1 MRRGPRIGLVVPG
14 YTRIP
19 QVRRERAAVG
29 PFTRTSGRA
38 TIRSLV
44 GAALAGILVLTL
56 LPTVA
61 LASREAPTTSHSTYR
76 LKPAQELVDVTV
88 TMSVSNRKADRVTVG
103 PCPGAPSQRCRI
115 TTYYTLGAMGFV
127 APAAARKLKF
137 IGPGVSGRAVRNKH
151 GWVSYTVSFPP
162 IRNGQSKRIK
172 VRYQLPAAGPRSA
185 NSTRVNDAYAH
196 FCWHGQPTDKGSV
209 VAILPQGYE
218 TFNRHGQVTM
228 KTSKQSVEMRAKRQR
243 NPGGFF
249 ACTDAFK
256 PAKLVRTQSMS
267 PNGQTV
273 VVEGWPEDPAWTET
287 ITDGVQ
293 TTLPALEEIIGMPI
307 AADDVT
313 IRQVAAQA
321 LEGYAG
327 EFQPG
332 SSQIRISEQLDDPQL
347 IAHELAHG
355 WFHDGS
361 LKELW
366 MIEGLAE
373 WAANSVTGD
382 RCNETDGWPGKGTP
396 HLRDWQTLGADPS
409 DRGVAIV
416 DYQYATAC
424 AIMTEVE
431 TLVGEDRMRAIV
443 RSLLFRWPKYTGA
456 PIERRGRPDWRE
468 FLDAVDELG
477 LVPAGVEDLE
487 VAERLLLAEGIASR
501 KLLKGRAA
509 ARAAFH
515 DARSGALEGMMPRVV
530 SMAMDEWDWQ
540 RALAGIEIA
549 VEAAERIEALTERGG
564 AGSETIMARS
574 KLRTA
579 VSLAELRAVRDG
591 LEVPS

>member
-1 MRRGPRIGLVVPG
+1 MRRGLRTGLIVKG
-14 YTRIP
+14 HTRNA
-19 QVRRERAAVG
+19 QVRCECAVVG
-29 PFTRTSGRA
+29 PFPGTPGRVS
-38 TIRSLV
+38 IRSLV
-44 GAALAGILVLTL
+44 SAALAGIVVLTL
-56 LPTVA
+56 LPPVA
-61 LASREAPTTSHSTYR
+61 LASREAPTTSLSTYR
-76 LKPAQELVDVTV
+76 LKPEQELVEVTV
-88 TMSVSNRKADRVTVG
+88 TMSINNRKADTVTVG

-115 TTYYTLGAMGFV
+115 TTYYTYGALGFV
-127 APAAARKLKF
+127 APVAARKLEF
-137 IGPGVSGRAVRNKH
+137 IGPGVSGKAVRNKH
-151 GWVSYTVSFPP
+151 GWVAYEVSFPP
-162 IRNGQSKRIK
+162 IRNGQAKRIK
-172 VRYQLPAAGPRSA
+172 VRYELPAAGPRSA
-185 NSTRVNDAYAH
+185 NTTRVNDAYAH
-196 FCWHGQPTDKGSV
+196 FCWHGQATDKGSV

-218 TFNRHGQVTM
+218 TFNRHGEVKV
-228 KTSKQSVEMRAKRQR
+228 KTKKQAIEMRAKRQR
-243 NPGGFF
+243 DPGGFF

-256 PAKLVRTQSMS
+256 PAKLVRTRSMS

-293 TTLPALEEIIGMPI
+293 TTLPALEEIIGVPI

-382 RCNETDGWPGKGTP
+382 PCNETDGWPGKGTP
-396 HLRDWQTLGADPS
+396 RLRDWQTLGADPS

-431 TLVGEDRMRAIV
+431 TLVGADRMRAIV

-456 PIERRGRPDWRE
+456 PIEGRGKPDWRE
-468 FLDAVDELG
+468 FLDAVDEFG

-501 KLLKGRAA
+501 KLLEGRAA
-509 ARAAFH
+509 ARAAFLV
-515 DARSGALEGMMPRVV
+515 ARIGALEGVMPRVV
-530 SMAMDEWDWQ
+530 STAMDEWDWQ
-540 RALAGIEIA
+540 LALAGIEIA
-549 VEAAERIEALTERGG
+549 VAAAERIEALTDRDG
-564 AGSETIMARS
+564 ASSETIMARS
-574 KLRTA
+574 RLRTA
-579 VSLAELRAVRDG
+579 ASLAELRKVRHG
-591 LEVPS
+591 LEV